1 MSVLSRNGV
10 QVDVTGTRER
20 AVAAAKQAGPLVQSA
35 AKQAGPLAQSAGR
48 AAMQGTENVVIWVT
62 PHVDKARAWA
72 APQIERG
79 GIAVQETVA
88 PRVSEAMVTFAHKL
102 DTAPA
107 RRRRWP
113 RILGSV
119 ALLAAAGGAAA
130 AVILRR
136 RQDALA
142 YEPPL
147 DPVGGV
153 APDDPSLADPGTE
166 ADVNGQLARS

>member
-1 MSVLSRNGV
+1 
-10 QVDVTGTRER
+10 
-20 AVAAAKQAGPLVQSA
+20 
-35 AKQAGPLAQSAGR
+35 
-48 AAMQGTENVVIWVT
+48 
-62 PHVDKARAWA
+62 
-72 APQIERG
+72 
-79 GIAVQETVA
+79 
-88 PRVSEAMVTFAHKL
+88 MVTFAHKL

-166 ADVNGQLARS
+166 ADVNGQFARS